1 MRLTAKYVQKEQA
14 EIKIFPVTAQM
25 DSTNSKLSKKTV
37 VNVSINAL
45 NVLENLIIVLVH
57 ILLYYKKFINLFL
70 FKKNAETKILEPNL
84 HSAIANQLIFQ
95 PLTNHANIAPTT
107 VKPVK
112 MKTINAKP
120 AKLENIGL

>member
-1 MRLTAKYVQKEQA
+1 
-14 EIKIFPVTAQM
+14 M

-84 HSAIANQLIFQ
+84 HSAIANQLIF
-95 PLTNHANIAPTT
+95 
-107 VKPVK
+107 
-112 MKTINAKP
+112 
-120 AKLENIGL
+120 